1 MSVFYLIYTS
11 KITLQASL
19 HTMTLP
25 DIYRQSF
32 ARNTQANVNSVLFL
46 KQGNFLQYME
56 GSECTITQL
65 FNKIKADKRHKN
77 IHVIAQGQAPNALF
91 GHWKMHCINLDS
103 VSDMDD
109 VDDISPLLDYFETA
123 QFDSA
128 SVPRLLAD
136 VENYYRSGKWQ
147 RHQHTNFDKGSY
159 SYAKL
164 RRLGFKH
171 RYFLWIQLGFLLVF
185 LVLVIYW
192 LFQNR
197 VHLAALNHPLSA
209 LTSFLAA
216 ALNHRSSMITL

>member
-19 HTMTLP
+19 HNMTLI
-25 DIYRQSF
+25 DIYRQSV
-32 ARNTQANVNSVLFL
+32 ARNTQANVSSVLFF
-46 KQGNFLQYME
+46 KQGNFLHYME
-56 GSECTITQL
+56 GSENAITQL
-65 FNKIKADKRHKN
+65 FDKIKADKRHKN
-77 IHVIAQGQAPNALF
+77 IHVIEQGQAPNRLF
-91 GHWKMHCINLDS
+91 GHWKMHCINLDN
-103 VSDMDD
+103 VNDM
-109 VDDISPLLDYFETA
+109 DDISPLLDYFETA

-159 SYAKL
+159 SHAKL
-164 RRLGFKH
+164 RRFGFKH

-185 LVLVIYW
+185 LLLVIYW
-192 LFQNR
+192 VLQNR

-209 LTSFLAA
+209 LTGFLAT
-216 ALNHRSSMITL
+216 AL

>member
-19 HTMTLP
+19 HPMTLP
-25 DIYRQSF
+25 DIYRQSV

-56 GSECTITQL
+56 GSERTITQL
-65 FNKIKADKRHKN
+65 FDKIKADKRHKN
-77 IHVIAQGQAPNALF
+77 IHVIEQGQAPNALF

-103 VSDMDD
+103 VNDM
-109 VDDISPLLDYFETA
+109 DDISPLLDYFETA

-159 SYAKL
+159 SHAKL
-164 RRLGFKH
+164 RRLGLEH

-185 LVLVIYW
+185 LLLIVYW
-192 LFQNR
+192 LLQNR
-197 VHLAALNHPLSA
+197 VHLAALNHPLSV
-209 LTSFLAA
+209 LTGFLAA
-216 ALNHRSSMITL
+216 AL

>member
-19 HTMTLP
+19 HTMTLS
-25 DIYRQSF
+25 DIYRQSV

-46 KQGNFLQYME
+46 KQGNFLHYME
-56 GSECTITQL
+56 GSERTITQL
-65 FNKIKADKRHKN
+65 FDKIKADKRHKN
-77 IHVIAQGQAPNALF
+77 IHVIEQGQAPNALF

-103 VSDMDD
+103 VNDMDD

-159 SYAKL
+159 SHAKL

-185 LVLVIYW
+185 LLLVIYW

-197 VHLAALNHPLSA
+197 VHWAALNHPLST
-209 LTSFLAA
+209 LTGFLAT
-216 ALNHRSSMITL
+216 AL

>member
-25 DIYRQSF
+25 DIYRQSV
-32 ARNTQANVNSVLFL
+32 ARNTETHVSSVLFF

-56 GSECTITQL
+56 GSERTITQL
-65 FNKIKADKRHKN
+65 FDKIKADKRHKN
-77 IHVIAQGQAPNALF
+77 IHVIEQGQAPNRLF
-91 GHWKMHCINLDS
+91 GHWKMHCINLDN
-103 VSDMDD
+103 VNDMDD
-109 VDDISPLLDYFETA
+109 VDDISPLLGYFETA

-159 SYAKL
+159 SHAKL

-185 LVLVIYW
+185 LLLVIYW

-197 VHLAALNHPLSA
+197 VHRAALNHPLSV
-209 LTSFLAA
+209 LTGFLAA
-216 ALNHRSSMITL
+216 AL

>member
-19 HTMTLP
+19 HNMTLI
-25 DIYRQSF
+25 DIYRQAV
-32 ARNTQANVNSVLFL
+32 ARNTETHVSSVLFF
-46 KQGNFLQYME
+46 KQGNFLHYME
-56 GSECTITQL
+56 GSKNAITQL
-65 FNKIKADKRHKN
+65 FDKINADKRHKN

-91 GHWKMHCINLDS
+91 GHWKMHCINLDN
-103 VSDMDD
+103 VNDMDD
-109 VDDISPLLDYFETA
+109 IDDISPLLGYFETA

-136 VENYYRSGKWQ
+136 VESYYRSGKWQ

-159 SYAKL
+159 SHAKL
-164 RRLGFKH
+164 RRLGVKH

-185 LVLVIYW
+185 LLLMVYW
-192 LFQNR
+192 LLQNR

-209 LTSFLAA
+209 LTGFLAA
-216 ALNHRSSMITL
+216 AVQ

>member
-25 DIYRQSF
+25 DIYRQSV

-56 GSECTITQL
+56 GSERTITQL
-65 FNKIKADKRHKN
+65 FDKIKADKRHKN
-77 IHVIAQGQAPNALF
+77 IHVIEQGQAPNALF
-91 GHWKMHCINLDS
+91 GHWKMHCINLDN
-103 VSDMDD
+103 VDDM
-109 VDDISPLLDYFETA
+109 DDISPLLDYFETA

-136 VENYYRSGKWQ
+136 LENYYRSGKWQ

-159 SYAKL
+159 SHAKL

-185 LVLVIYW
+185 LFLVIYW